1 MVISRYL
8 NWIYFLLG
16 LSMVFSLML
25 WQGTTHFY
33 RFECACLTGACLFA
47 SKDLAPRWWHIA
59 AASVGMTNVVYA
71 LQLAHPLGQVELQ
84 YLITGLCFFSV
95 GLTSLKLVK

>member
-1 MVISRYL
+1 M
-8 NWIYFLLG
+8 
-16 LSMVFSLML
+16 
-25 WQGTTHFY
+25 
-33 RFECACLTGACLFA
+33 FA

-84 YLITGLCFFSV
+84 YLITGLCFF
-95 GLTSLKLVK
+95 LWD